1 MFSLLPVK
9 LPFPIWGQILH
20 FFFHLRLS
28 TIPLLPTWEKQ
39 VCAPAL
45 PFRNVHFPPRPGAA
59 SWSCWPLAMF
69 PVQVEMWLPCRAP
82 AGIYRHIMPSRG
94 QSFFPSCRS
103 SWDPCW
109 PSITC
114 DDSAHSSWWFMAFLF
129 LFWVVCSQT
138 RPRRGNYL
146 DVLNWWLQL
155 FSFNKPAGVF
165 FLSSV
170 KWSVPPEKPFWF

>member
-1 MFSLLPVK
+1 MGTDPA
-9 LPFPIWGQILH
+9 
-20 FFFHLRLS
+20 FFFTLGWAPFLCF
-28 TIPLLPTWEKQ
+28 PYGKKKQ
-39 VCAPAL
+39 ICAPAL
-45 PFRNVHFPPRPGAA
+45 PFRNVQLSLPTLSRR
-59 SWSCWPLAMF
+59 SCWPLGHVSCAGGDVVTLQGC
-69 PVQVEMWLPCRAP
+69 PAP

-114 DDSAHSSWWFMAFLF
+114 ADSAHSSWWFMAFLF

-138 RPRRGNYL
+138 RPRLGNYL

-155 FSFNKPAGVF
+155 FSFNKPAGLFFVF
-165 FLSSV
+165 SQMVCFSRKKTLLILDILGLKV
-170 KWSVPPEKPFWF
+170 